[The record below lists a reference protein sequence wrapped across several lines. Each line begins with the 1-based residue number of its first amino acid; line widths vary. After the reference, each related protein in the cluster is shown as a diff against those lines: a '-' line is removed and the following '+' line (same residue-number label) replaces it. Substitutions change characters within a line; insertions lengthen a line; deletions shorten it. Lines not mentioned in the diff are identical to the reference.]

1 MRPLNVIVKHYG
13 NQRTIWLSEDF
24 LTKKAS
30 ATDGYL
36 RKMRSLF
43 LSSVPDSLR
52 CRALLPKTG
61 TAWRFTVIN
70 SSRYYDYEALT
81 DYYKNRLPGER
92 ELLDIGRNPL
102 DTTGCTEYLVENF
115 VKVAEREYGSKGL
128 AELSAYYMTESPVT
142 FSPERARHMAEVY
155 AVAKYAAKMRSG
167 DGFKTWGFEQ
177 LKEFDNAL
185 IELLKEKQ
193 YPNFKIGGSDSLR
206 RKLATVNAPESL
218 VSGRFDNNNAALVKK
233 TPVVDTETGEV
244 LDMSLHELVM
254 YGLWNGLGA
263 EYGFLNKER
272 KVSLHQKYAAEMT
285 RYGYK
290 DKVMSYRT
298 FCAHTA
304 KWETKM
310 FRSIGRDGA
319 TVHNNLYR
327 PFTLT
332 KGVENPMNLWVADGT
347 GTKMVFQYRGQMRTL
362 YRVNIFDVMSQKI
375 VGYSI
380 QTKIGYHQDKEEAW
394 MFIDALKMA
403 IDTCGGRVANELL
416 SDNGGAFA
424 KGDTQEICRLLFPK
438 YRTINPGNSQ
448 ENQAETLQRLVF
460 NFCRR
465 YSNFVGSRMGAIKD
479 DNRTTNFDGLDI
491 SKLPTFEEAVN
502 QQIEMVNEWNSA
514 KGSDGLSPDERFFG
528 ELTVENGKLKI
539 DDDVEFGFK
548 PSETII
554 RRALGMKT
562 TVNLSRMRGKLA
574 IEHDGSTYYY
584 EIDLAKNGE
593 LLNRK
598 TGYKPDAVVTVCHD
612 GQTAD
617 LYNQDGVFIIS
628 LQAVNKAFKALCEA
642 DEASGKG
649 MAEQMQIRADFDQ
662 KVAENINLIDEMRF
676 RLPDGEITDYCYAIA
691 TRSKVKPEI
700 QDYEE
705 ILLNEQLTVDNG
717 QLTIENEKLKIEDT
731 KPKKPDKPKVLTT
744 QEQAFA
750 DF

>member
-1 MRPLNVIVKHYG
+1 K
-13 NQRTIWLSEDF
+13 
-24 LTKKAS
+24 
-30 ATDGYL
+30 
-36 RKMRSLF
+36 
-43 LSSVPDSLR
+43 SVPQSLR
-52 CRALLPKTG
+52 NRALLPATG
-61 TAWRFTVIN
+61 KNWRFTLMN
-70 SSRYYDYEALT
+70 SQRFYDFDTIT
-81 DYYKNRLPGER
+81 DYYKKLLPTEC
-92 ELLDIGRNPL
+92 ELLDLCRRPM
-102 DTTGCTEYLVENF
+102 DADQCAEYLKENI
-115 VKVAEREYGSKGL
+115 VAIAEKEYTAKQL
-128 AELSAYYMTESPVT
+128 ADITAYYMAASDVT
-142 FSPERARHMAEVY
+142 FNPDTARSLAECY
-155 AVAKYAAKMRSG
+155 AVALYAKKMREG
-167 DGFKTWGFEQ
+167 ENFKRWGFDL
-177 LKEFDNAL
+177 LKDFDNAL
-185 IELLKEKQ
+185 IDFYKEKQ
-193 YPNFKIGGSDSLR
+193 YPNFKPGSSDVLR
-206 RKLATVNAPESL
+206 RKLAAIAEPSSL
-218 VSGRFDNNNAALVKK
+218 ISEKFGNTNAALVKK
-233 TPVVDTETGEV
+233 TEVVDTDTGEV
-244 LDMSLHELVM
+244 LDLSLHELVM

-263 EYGFLNKER
+263 QHGFLNKER
-272 KVSLHQKYAAEMT
+272 KIALHAQYCAEME

-290 DKVMSYRT
+290 DRVMSYRT

-310 FRSIGRDGA
+310 FRSYGRDGA

-332 KGVENPMNLWVADGT
+332 QGVLNPMSLWVADGT

-375 VGYSI
+375 VGYSL

-403 IDTCGGRVANELL
+403 METCGGRVAQELL
-416 SDNGGAFA
+416 TDNGGAFA

-528 ELTVENGKLKI
+528 DLEIENGKLKI

-676 RLPDGEITDYCYAIA
+676 RLPDGEITDYGYAVA

-705 ILLNEQLTVDNG
+705 ILLNEQLTVDNE
-717 QLTIENEKLKIEDT
+717 Q
-731 KPKKPDKPKVLTT
+731 PKRSDKPKVLTT